1 MATLAM
7 DVPQEITNN
16 FADDICAICET
27 TDDLKACDGYCLK
40 SYHSD
45 CIEVGDGRPSDDKNE
60 YWACFDCTHG
70 IHRCFICKE
79 YAHDKQK
86 SVVQCSKICGH
97 RFHKKCI
104 LKTLRENE
112 KPEPLNED
120 EFFSKYICPMHQC
133 QTCKIPEDDD
143 KGKLLKCFRCTA
155 AYCRKCIPRAILELS
170 TTKFICAKHTIES
183 NNLGSIPSNMYKRI
197 RPIKLEHRCR
207 QMSKLFPSKGRKSVI
222 LNLNGL
228 KISSKFISGESSS
241 LPPRA
246 SDNNNVPSMNDN
258 NSSSSSIG
266 INDDGSSNNG
276 KKQKAEKT
284 IDWGNTNTT
293 TEIVFNTPINDIKSS
308 SPLFSD
314 SKQNNSGS
322 QYTSNSS
329 KQFANIDESR
339 FKRDQAA
346 KRRKIMADFRKQQ
359 ADEKAAAAARA
370 AIVARNIQR
379 HEQMVDPTRR
389 NPQEMIIIQ
398 NKMLLKLNRWIE
410 QKKKIIEQKRQY
422 LKSFDD

>member
-86 SVVQCSKICGH
+86 SVVQCNKICGH
-97 RFHKKCI
+97 RFYKKCI
-104 LKTLRENE
+104 LKTLREDE

-207 QMSKLFPSKGRKSVI
+207 QMSKLFPS
-222 LNLNGL
+222 
-228 KISSKFISGESSS
+228 
-241 LPPRA
+241 
-246 SDNNNVPSMNDN
+246 
-258 NSSSSSIG
+258 
-266 INDDGSSNNG
+266 
-276 KKQKAEKT
+276 
-284 IDWGNTNTT
+284 
-293 TEIVFNTPINDIKSS
+293 
-308 SPLFSD
+308 
-314 SKQNNSGS
+314 
-322 QYTSNSS
+322 
-329 KQFANIDESR
+329 
-339 FKRDQAA
+339 
-346 KRRKIMADFRKQQ
+346 
-359 ADEKAAAAARA
+359 
-370 AIVARNIQR
+370 
-379 HEQMVDPTRR
+379 
-389 NPQEMIIIQ
+389 
-398 NKMLLKLNRWIE
+398 
-410 QKKKIIEQKRQY
+410 
-422 LKSFDD
+422 